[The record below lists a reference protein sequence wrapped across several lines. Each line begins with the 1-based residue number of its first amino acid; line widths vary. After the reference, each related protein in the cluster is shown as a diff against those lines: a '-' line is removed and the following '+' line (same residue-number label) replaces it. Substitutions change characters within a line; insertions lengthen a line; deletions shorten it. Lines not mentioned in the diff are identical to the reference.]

1 MGLLG
6 LLAVTF
12 LVYAWSEKRIDQAN
26 DMRHQSFLLADE
38 LRQSSDDL
46 TRMARTYVITGDV
59 RYKLAYQAILEIR
72 NGKQPRPG
80 GYQNVYWD
88 TVLTSSHKP
97 PVGDGPSVPLLTL
110 MRQAGFTEQELG
122 Q

>member
-26 DMRHQSFLLADE
+26 DMRHQAFLLAAE

-46 TRMARTYVITGDV
+46 THMTHTYVSTGDV
-59 RYKLAYQAILEIR
+59 R
-72 NGKQPRPG
+72 
-80 GYQNVYWD
+80 
-88 TVLTSSHKP
+88 
-97 PVGDGPSVPLLTL
+97 
-110 MRQAGFTEQELG
+110 
-122 Q
+122 